1 MDVANLLSTDEP
13 KSSRSHQVVQPD
25 TQDITPGHHYATR
38 RSHHGYPNPQQ
49 ADAPGRPAHGLQ
61 SHVVDST
68 NPLTQDSAPT
78 FRPKDVAFE
87 LIIDSATS
95 YKARLPMRVQ
105 IYPHDSTESIITT
118 VKNFHGL
125 YDPAIQGVNFEDAQ
139 GRVIIARYEN
149 FADNATVY
157 VRVVYDQSPSCVH
170 GNVPAYLSTSPR
182 RLHALDNAP
191 QLLPSLQP
199 SQILQYGQGPSRP
212 ASRIASKRST
222 SPVADL
228 GGKGFSSQQN
238 RSRLRSRDAS
248 LLASFEEGHH
258 DHHTHSDS
266 DGGAGSVT
274 SSRKADNTAARAE
287 ISTENIVEGGRRKRT
302 KFESSVRLQSDVLYP
317 EPVLLTSVGATP
329 VRTSSGPRLL
339 LCLLD
344 ISSA

>member
-13 KSSRSHQVVQPD
+13 KSSRSHQVIQPT
-25 TQDITPGHHYATR
+25 TQDITAGHHYATR
-38 RSHHGYPNPQQ
+38 RSHNGYPHSQQ
-49 ADAPGRPAHGLQ
+49 ADTRSMPAHSLEP
-61 SHVVDST
+61 HIVNPT
-68 NPLTQDSAPT
+68 NPLAQDSAAT

-125 YDPAIQGVNFEDAQ
+125 YDPSIQGVNFEDAQ

-149 FADNATVY
+149 FSDNATVY
-157 VRVVYDQSPSCVH
+157 VRVVYDQSPSYLH
-170 GNVPAYLSTSPR
+170 GTVPAYLSTSPR

-199 SQILQYGQGPSRP
+199 SQILQYGSRP
-212 ASRIASKRST
+212 ASRVASKRST

-274 SSRKADNTAARAE
+274 SSRKAENTAARAE

-302 KFESSVRLQSDVLYP
+302 KFESSVRMQSDVLCLG
-317 EPVLLTSVGATP
+317 PVLLTAVGITP
-329 VRTSSGPRLL
+329 VRTSSGSRLL